1 MILKD
6 SKLIV
11 LKNANEGVNIGRR
24 PSLIRNKR
32 RREGT
37 VWSLIHVVLGG
48 GEAGVYDVARHAV
61 AVRHT
66 DDVGVAK
73 PLRYAPERS
82 CNRVMQQCGNNIQSY
97 ILHVLNPTHTHIEVE
112 GKFGSTGDRG
122 QEIVDDGYLGSAPRP
137 SPASRGILRAFAS
150 QSACEIN
157 YF

>member
-1 MILKD
+1 MILQD

-11 LKNANEGVNIGRR
+11 LKNANEGVYIGRR

-32 RREGT
+32 RREGA

-48 GEAGVYDVARHAV
+48 GEAGVDDIGRHAV

-82 CNRVMQQCGNNIQSY
+82 CNPVMQQCAA
-97 ILHVLNPTHTHIEVE
+97 LVVLALLALLGGLGGSEV
-112 GKFGSTGDRG
+112 
-122 QEIVDDGYLGSAPRP
+122 P
-137 SPASRGILRAFAS
+137 
-150 QSACEIN
+150 
-157 YF
+157 